1 MDQKSRSRRSWA
13 YGSSSAIAT
22 VFFVGI
28 LVFVALISERHS
40 WRVDLSESGSYT
52 LSEQTR
58 NILKSLTQPVTV
70 KAFFQTAAPD
80 RTRANDLL
88 ETYHYYHK
96 DFTFEFVDPVL
107 HPEEVRK
114 YDVRTHGTL
123 VLEGFDRKQMV
134 QTVDEESLTN
144 GLLKLTRPDQKKV
157 YFLVGHGEHSFK
169 NAEQSGYSNTS
180 ASLQKENYQIAE
192 LNLLQQS
199 QVPTDA
205 AVVIVAGPKK
215 SLFPEEIA
223 TLEAYLKAGGKL
235 MPLLDPYVD
244 AGLGEL
250 ARRYGIQVDND
261 VVVDKLSRLFGASY
275 LTPVVLEYAPHKI
288 TRDFQES
295 SVATF
300 FPEARSISPAKEPP
314 QGVQVEAIASTS
326 PNAWGET
333 NLTVLKQGE
342 AAFDDKQDIAG
353 PVPIATLAEIDVPSS
368 KPQDAPKAEDELST
382 GKKESPPE
390 SSAKKAHLLVVGD
403 SDFANNTNFGLSGN
417 GDLFLNMVNF
427 LAEEENLITISR
439 KEKEGRPMMMT
450 QSQGMVLFWTV
461 MVLVPLLVVGC
472 GLGVYRVRRRQR

>member
-1 MDQKSRSRRSWA
+1 MDQKSRSRRSWT

-40 WRVDLSESGSYT
+40 WRVDLSETGRYT

-58 NILKSLTQPVTV
+58 NILQSLSTPVSV

-80 RTRANDLL
+80 RSRANDLL
-88 ETYHYYHK
+88 ETYHYYDK

-107 HPEEVRK
+107 YPEEVRK

-134 QTVDEESLTN
+134 QTVDEESITN
-144 GLLKLTRPDQKKV
+144 GILKLMRPEQKKV

-169 NAEQSGYSNTS
+169 NAEQTGYSSTS
-180 ASLQKENYQIAE
+180 SSLQKENYQIAE
-192 LNLLQQS
+192 LNLLQQP
-199 QVPTDA
+199 QVPQDA
-205 AVVIVAGPKK
+205 AVLIIAGPKK
-215 SLFPEEIA
+215 SLFPEEVA
-223 TLEAYLKAGGKL
+223 TLEAHLKSGGKL
-235 MPLLDPYVD
+235 MLLLDPYVD
-244 AGLGEL
+244 AGLGDL
-250 ARRYGIQVDND
+250 AKRYGIQIDND

-295 SVATF
+295 NVATF
-300 FPEARSISPAKEPP
+300 FPEARSISPAQEVP
-314 QGVQVEAIASTS
+314 QGVHVEAIASTS

-342 AAFDDKQDIAG
+342 AAFDEKQDIAG
-353 PVPIATLAEIDVPSS
+353 PVPIATLAEIDVSS
-368 KPQDAPKAEDELST
+368 NKPQDTPKAEDKPSPPKEEAPAESS
-382 GKKESPPE
+382 GKK
-390 SSAKKAHLLVVGD
+390 AYLLVVGD

-450 QSQGMVLFWTV
+450 QSQGTVLFWTV
-461 MVLVPLLVVGC
+461 MVLVPLLVVGS
-472 GLGVYRVRRRQR
+472 GLCVYRVRRRQR